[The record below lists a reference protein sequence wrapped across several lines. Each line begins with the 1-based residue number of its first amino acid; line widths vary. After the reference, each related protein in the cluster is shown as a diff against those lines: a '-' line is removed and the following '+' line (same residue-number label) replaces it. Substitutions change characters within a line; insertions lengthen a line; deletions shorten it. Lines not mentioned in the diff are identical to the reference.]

1 MGGDGG
7 TIQVGR
13 KFLRGQ
19 EEQKHESKDV
29 RYEQKVRSENC
40 AQSSLPLVE
49 PIVACELG
57 HLYSKE
63 CLLTALVDKTLSKAN
78 SHVRGLKD
86 IRQLVLH
93 AATSSGAAACVDD
106 EAASKYMC
114 PITQQPFNGVL
125 PFVFI
130 WTTGHVLS
138 EKAVAEL
145 GVEALQE
152 YGPFTADDVI
162 RLLPGELD
170 LPAQVAAMDARRER
184 SKRGKKEKRKFGP
197 ADGKEG
203 SASTASAAVAGP
215 SSDVGKKRAKE
226 GPKSGQSIALG
237 TAVMRSAQAEIASA
251 KEESAVFSGLFHSAG
266 GAQASNNNLFIGAA
280 GLKYTMG

>member
-19 EEQKHESKDV
+19 EEQKHESKDA

-93 AATSSGAAACVDD
+93 PTTSSAGADD

-114 PITQQPFNGVL
+114 PITQQPFNGIL

-145 GVEALQE
+145 GIESLQE

-170 LPAQVAAMDARRER
+170 LPAQAAAMEARRER
-184 SKRGKKEKRKFGP
+184 SKRGKKEKRKAVPGS
-197 ADGKEG
+197 GTEG
-203 SASTASAAVAGP
+203 SATGAPPRDQDSN
-215 SSDVGKKRAKE
+215 KRAKE
-226 GPKSGQSIALG
+226 APPKASQSIALG
-237 TAVMRSAQAEIASA
+237 TAVIRSAQAEIALA
-251 KEESAVFSGLFHSAG
+251 KEESSVFSGLFHSDAG
-266 GAQASNNNLFIGAA
+266 GVQASNNALFIAAA
-280 GLKYTMG
+280 GMKYTLG